1 MAEPKPSIVLP
12 VILIAV
18 VIVAA
23 GVGVGLLYEKN
34 HPKASAA
41 AWTVSVGSNVTVNY
55 IGSFGSGAQ
64 SGRVF
69 DTSIYSVAVNN
80 VSFPKSLEFSYRG
93 SKANYT
99 PLGVSVGPS
108 IPASGY
114 SIDNITFG
122 SVVTGFWQ
130 GLIGL
135 EVGQTKSI
143 SIPPSLGYGGANSSC
158 FVTQPLTFTTPVL
171 VAVPA
176 SSFTSLY
183 PGVNASSGTHFTAP
197 TYGWPAIVLSAN
209 STAVV
214 VENLPRVGWSV
225 PGIEWPQVVTAVNAS
240 TITLRNMLTSTDAG
254 TVLGHVSGSGVCGA
268 TQFIVSGVNSTAGTY
283 IQDFNR
289 EVVGQTLVF
298 SVTIVARY

>member
-1 MAEPKPSIVLP
+1 MVEPKPSIVLP

-18 VIVAA
+18 VLVAA
-23 GVGVGLLYEKN
+23 GVGTFLLYEKN
-34 HPKASAA
+34 HPKSSGA

-64 SGRVF
+64 KGRVF
-69 DTSIYSVAVNN
+69 DTSIFLVAVNN
-80 VSFPKSLEFSYRG
+80 ASYPKSVEFSYRG

-99 PLGVSVGPS
+99 PLGVSVGPAV
-108 IPASGY
+108 PTSGY

-122 SVVTGFWQ
+122 GVVTGFWQ

-135 EVGQTKSI
+135 EVGQTSTI
-143 SIPPSLGYGGANSSC
+143 TIPPSLGYGLANSSC
-158 FVTQPLTFTTPVL
+158 FVTKPLIFTIPVL
-171 VAVPA
+171 ISVPA
-176 SSFTSLY
+176 GTFSSLY

-197 TYGWPAIVLSAN
+197 TYGWPALVLSAN

-214 VENLPRVGWSV
+214 VENLPSVGWSV
-225 PGIEWPQVVTAVNAS
+225 PSIQWPQVVTGLNTT
-240 TITLRNMLTSTDAG
+240 TITLTNELTSADAG
-254 TVLGHVSGSGVCGA
+254 VVAGHVSGTGVCGA
-268 TQFIVSGVNSTAGTY
+268 TEFIVSGVNTTAGTY

-298 SVTIVARY
+298 TVSIVARY